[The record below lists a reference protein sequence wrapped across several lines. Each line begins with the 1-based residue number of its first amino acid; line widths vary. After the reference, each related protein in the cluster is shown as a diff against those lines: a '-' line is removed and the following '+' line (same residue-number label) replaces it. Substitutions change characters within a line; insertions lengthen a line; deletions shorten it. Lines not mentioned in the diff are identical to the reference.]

1 MEKILVVAQQAAL
14 RLTLCS
20 WLEAL
25 LPTVRTIEA
34 RDETIGVTLA
44 QSQAPITIVLNA
56 GSASAYSLEM
66 IACLKK
72 AAPHIPLLVVTTY
85 DSESYSSQALKAGAD
100 ACLPK
105 DMIYGDRFM
114 PLLTKFI
121 ASSHQINQEQYGNA

>member
-1 MEKILVVAQQAAL
+1 MEKILVVGQQVTL

-34 RDETIGVTLA
+34 RDETVGVALA
-44 QSQAPITIVLNA
+44 QSQSPLTIILSE
-56 GSASAYSLEM
+56 GSSGTYCLEM

-72 AAPHIPLLVVTTY
+72 AVPHIPLLVLTTC
-85 DSESYSSQALKAGAD
+85 DSESYGSQALRAGAD

-114 PLLTKFI
+114 PILTKFI
-121 ASSHQINQEQYGNA
+121 SRSYQINQEQYSSA